1 MYILVYAV
9 WCVCLRMI
17 FNHLLLRTV
26 FGITCFA
33 WTSSM
38 AVTFLAFPL
47 VSSLVFS
54 FSNLTIFVYF
64 VYTPLIWLTYTYIYK
79 AFLGFLRVSVFK

>member
-1 MYILVYAV
+1 M
-9 WCVCLRMI
+9 CVCLRMI

-38 AVTFLAFPL
+38 ALYLILLLLLHLSTFLFHCFL
-47 VSSLVFS
+47 LLILLS
-54 FSNLTIFVYF
+54 YF
-64 VYTPLIWLTYTYIYK
+64 NNI
-79 AFLGFLRVSVFK
+79 